1 MKKIFLSLLVLLF
14 LCACDQQFNKDGWLK
29 EPEKRNDMVYNLI
42 NKYELVGMTEEEII
56 RLLGKPEQKI
66 DKPNIQYVYYLGT
79 AGLMGVSVSLLRL
92 QFDQNGKLDSHEI
105 DYS

>member
-14 LCACDQQFNKDGWLK
+14 LCACDQQFNKEVWLK
-29 EPEKRNDMVYNLI
+29 EPEKRSDMVYSFL

-56 RLLGKPEQKI
+56 HLLGKPGEKI
-66 DKPNIQYVYYLGT
+66 DEPNIQYVYYLGS
-79 AGLMGVSVSLLRL
+79 AGLMGVKVSLLRL
-92 QFDQNGKLDSHEI
+92 QFDQNGKLESHEI